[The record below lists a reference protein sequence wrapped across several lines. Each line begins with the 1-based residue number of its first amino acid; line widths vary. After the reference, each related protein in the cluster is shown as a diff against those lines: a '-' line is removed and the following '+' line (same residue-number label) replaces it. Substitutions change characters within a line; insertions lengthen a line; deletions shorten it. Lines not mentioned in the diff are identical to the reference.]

1 MCAGWVIEGFLVPYV
16 RCASCGVL
24 SYTSPGATSGACP
37 ECGVPAARAGDG
49 PEGSDGSERRL
60 DTLMRLTRDLLDS
73 DVAIL
78 TEISHGRETARR
90 AAGEWPGM
98 DSFEGEWSPLEETI
112 CQRMLEGRIG
122 NYVCDAQ
129 RDDRVNGLPM
139 VRQLG
144 IGAYLG
150 VPIRLDDVRLYVLC
164 CLDRESRPS
173 IGEREVRLLSGL
185 AESVRVE
192 LGSLN

>member
-1 MCAGWVIEGFLVPYV
+1 MPYV

-24 SYTSPGATSGACP
+24 SYTSPGESNGACP
-37 ECGVPAARAGDG
+37 ECGIPAARGGDTAEG
-49 PEGSDGSERRL
+49 PDGSERRL
-60 DTLMRLTRDLLDS
+60 DALMRLTRDLLDA
-73 DVAIL
+73 DIAIL

-98 DSFEGEWSPLEETI
+98 DSFEGVSSPLSDTV

-122 NYVCDAQ
+122 NFIRDAQ
-129 RDDRVNGLPM
+129 ADDRVNDLAM
-139 VRQLG
+139 VQQLG
-144 IGAYLG
+144 VGAYLG
-150 VPIRLDDVRLYVLC
+150 VPIRLDDIRLYVLC

-173 IGEREVRLLSGL
+173 LGEREVRLLSGL

-192 LGSLN
+192 LHSLN

>member
-1 MCAGWVIEGFLVPYV
+1 
-16 RCASCGVL
+16 
-24 SYTSPGATSGACP
+24 
-37 ECGVPAARAGDG
+37 VPAARPGDG
-49 PEGSDGSERRL
+49 AKGPDGSGRRL

-73 DVAIL
+73 DVAVL
-78 TEISHGRETARR
+78 TEISDGRETALR

-98 DSFEGEWSPLEETI
+98 DSFEGVSSPLVDTV
-112 CQRMLEGRIG
+112 CQRMLQGRIG
-122 NYVCDAQ
+122 NYIRDAQ
-129 RDDRVNGLPM
+129 GDDRVNHLPM

-164 CLDRESRPS
+164 CLERESRPS
-173 IGEREVRLLSGL
+173 LGEREVRLLSGL

>member
-1 MCAGWVIEGFLVPYV
+1 
-16 RCASCGVL
+16 
-24 SYTSPGATSGACP
+24 
-37 ECGVPAARAGDG
+37 VPAARSAN
-49 PEGSDGSERRL
+49 GSGRDGSERRL
-60 DTLMRLTRDLLDS
+60 DALLRLTRDLLDA

-78 TEISHGRETARR
+78 SEIARGRETARR
-90 AAGEWPGM
+90 ASGDWPGM
-98 DSFEGEWSPLEETI
+98 ESFEGLGSRLEETV

-122 NYVCDAQ
+122 NYIRDAQ
-129 RDDRVNGLPM
+129 GDDRVNDLPM

-150 VPIRLDDVRLYVLC
+150 VPIRLDDVHLYILC

-173 IGEREVRLLSGL
+173 LGEREVRLLSGL

-192 LGSLN
+192 LPSLN

>member
-1 MCAGWVIEGFLVPYV
+1 MPYV
-16 RCASCGVL
+16 RCSSCRVL
-24 SYTSPGATSGACP
+24 SYTSPGDTTGACP

-49 PEGSDGSERRL
+49 AEGPDGSERRL
-60 DTLMRLTRDLLDS
+60 NALMRLTRDLLDS

-78 TEISHGRETARR
+78 SEIGRGRETALRM
-90 AAGEWPGM
+90 AGDWPGIA
-98 DSFEGEWSPLEETI
+98 EGRSLPLDETF
-112 CQRMLEGRIG
+112 CKRMLDGRIEH
-122 NYVCDAQ
+122 YIRDAQ
-129 RDDRVNGLPM
+129 ADERVNDLPM
-139 VRQLG
+139 ARQLG

-173 IGEREVRLLSGL
+173 LGDREVRLLSGL

>member
-1 MCAGWVIEGFLVPYV
+1 
-16 RCASCGVL
+16 
-24 SYTSPGATSGACP
+24 
-37 ECGVPAARAGDG
+37 
-49 PEGSDGSERRL
+49 
-60 DTLMRLTRDLLDS
+60 MRLTRDLLDT

-78 TEISHGRETARR
+78 TEIRHGRETARW
-90 AAGEWPGM
+90 AAGEWPGIG
-98 DSFEGEWSPLEETI
+98 SLVGTSSPLQDTI

-122 NYVCDAQ
+122 SYIADAQ
-129 RDDRVNGLPM
+129 GDDRINDLPL

-144 IGAYLG
+144 IGSYLG

-164 CLDRESRPS
+164 CLGRESRPS
-173 IGEREVRLLSGL
+173 LGELEVRLLAGL

>member
-1 MCAGWVIEGFLVPYV
+1 M
-16 RCASCGVL
+16 
-24 SYTSPGATSGACP
+24 
-37 ECGVPAARAGDG
+37 PAAWAGDG
-49 PEGSDGSERRL
+49 VEGADGSERRL
-60 DTLMRLTRDLLDS
+60 DALMRLTRDLLDT
-73 DVAIL
+73 DVAVL
-78 TEISHGRETARR
+78 TEISDGRETARR
-90 AAGEWPGM
+90 SAGEWPGM
-98 DSFEGEWSPLEETI
+98 DSFEGVWSPLRDTI
-112 CQRMLEGRIG
+112 CQRMLEGRVGSYI
-122 NYVCDAQ
+122 CDA
-129 RDDRVNGLPM
+129 RGDDRVNDLPM

-173 IGEREVRLLSGL
+173 LGEREVRLLSGL

>member
-1 MCAGWVIEGFLVPYV
+1 V
-16 RCASCGVL
+16 
-24 SYTSPGATSGACP
+24 PGARP
-37 ECGVPAARAGDG
+37 GDG
-49 PEGSDGSERRL
+49 ADGSDASERRL
-60 DTLMRLTRDLLDS
+60 DALMRLTRDLLDA
-73 DVAIL
+73 DMAVL
-78 TEISHGRETARR
+78 TEIGHGRETARR

-98 DSFEGEWSPLEETI
+98 DSFEGAWSPLEETV

-122 NYVCDAQ
+122 NYIRDAQ
-129 RDDRVNGLPM
+129 SDDRVNHLPM

-150 VPIRLDDVRLYVLC
+150 VPIRIDDLHLYVLC

-173 IGEREVRLLSGL
+173 LGEREVRLLSGL

-192 LGSLN
+192 LHSLN